1 MVLQYIQHYLHT
13 RIKQVA
19 GCAQCAR
26 IDFLTSCISFRQGV
40 GEWCLVTALC
50 ITCYFSCALGS
61 GECWYGSSLD
71 GGGSGLAFLH
81 SSVCWKWGRFYE
93 WSRMIS
99 NALVVHVI
107 HIYAL
112 GQTVMGAPTCET
124 LTGLQGCHGYL
135 EIRHPVF

>member
-1 MVLQYIQHYLHT
+1 M
-13 RIKQVA
+13 
-19 GCAQCAR
+19 
-26 IDFLTSCISFRQGV
+26 
-40 GEWCLVTALC
+40 VTALC

-61 GECWYGSSLD
+61 GECCYGSSLD

-81 SSVCWKWGRFYE
+81 SSVCWKWGGFYE

-99 NALVVHVI
+99 NELVVI

-112 GQTVMGAPTCET
+112 GQTRIYARIYIYIHVYIYIYTKTVKRKPVMGVPTCET